1 MTSIFIVDDHALIR
15 EGIKRI
21 ILRTEDLEIVGEAS
35 DGVELLRALS
45 ANDLAVDVLLLDI
58 SLPGRSGIDV
68 LKQVKAIRP
77 EIAVL
82 ILSIMSEDEYAIRA
96 LKAGA
101 SGFVKK
107 ETSPDVLVD
116 AIRKVQ
122 SGGKYI
128 SPALADKL
136 VDFMLND
143 DHGSLH
149 SRLSD
154 REFQVLVMIAS
165 GKTVSGIAKELSLSV
180 KTISNFRTRALRKMG
195 MTSNAQLMHYAMENN
210 LI

>member
-35 DGVELLRALS
+35 DGVELMRALS
-45 ANDLAVDVLLLDI
+45 ATQLVVDVLLLDI

-82 ILSIMSEDEYAIRA
+82 ILSIMSEEEYAIRA

-122 SGGKYI
+122 RGGKYI

-165 GKTVSGIAKELSLSV
+165 GKTVSVIAKELSLSV
-180 KTISNFRTRALRKMG
+180 KTISNFRSRALRKMG

>member
-1 MTSIFIVDDHALIR
+1 MTRIFIVDDHALIR

-21 ILRTEDLEIVGEAS
+21 ILRTDDLKIVGEAS
-35 DGVELLRALS
+35 GGVELLRALRT
-45 ANDLAVDVLLLDI
+45 DQLTVDVLLLDI
-58 SLPGRSGIDV
+58 SLPGRNGIDV
-68 LKQVKAIRP
+68 LKQVKVIRP

-82 ILSIMSEDEYAIRA
+82 MLSIMSEEEYAIRA

-101 SGFVKK
+101 SGFVRK
-107 ETSPDVLVD
+107 ETTPDVLVE
-116 AIRKVQ
+116 AIRKVR
-122 SGGKYI
+122 SGGKYV

-143 DHGSLH
+143 GPGSLH
-149 SRLSD
+149 ARLSD

-165 GKTVSGIAKELSLSV
+165 GKTVSGIAAELSLSV
-180 KTISNFRTRALRKMG
+180 KTISNFRTRTLRKMG
-195 MTSNAQLMHYAMENN
+195 MSNNAQLMHYAMENN

>member
-1 MTSIFIVDDHALIR
+1 MIRIFIVDDHALIR

-21 ILRTEDLEIVGEAS
+21 IVSTDDLEIVGEAG
-35 DGVELLRALS
+35 DGVELLRVL
-45 ANDLAVDVLLLDI
+45 NDDQLTVDVLLLDI
-58 SLPGRSGIDV
+58 SLPGRNGIDI
-68 LKQVKAIRP
+68 LKQIKIIRP

-82 ILSIMSEDEYAIRA
+82 MLSIMSEEDYAIRA

-107 ETSPDVLVD
+107 ETTPDVLVE

-122 SGGKYI
+122 RGGKYV

-136 VDFMLND
+136 VDLMLN

-149 SRLSD
+149 ARLSD

-165 GKTVSGIAKELSLSV
+165 GKTVSVIAAELSLSV
-180 KTISNFRTRALRKMG
+180 KTISNFRTRTLRKMG
-195 MTSNAQLMHYAMENN
+195 MSNNAQLMHYAMENN

>member
-35 DGVELLRALS
+35 DGVELMRALS
-45 ANDLAVDVLLLDI
+45 TTQLVVDVLLLDI

-82 ILSIMSEDEYAIRA
+82 ILSIMSEEEYAIRA

-122 SGGKYI
+122 RGGKYI

-165 GKTVSGIAKELSLSV
+165 GKTVSVIAKELSLSV
-180 KTISNFRTRALRKMG
+180 KTISNFRSRALRKMG

>member
-45 ANDLAVDVLLLDI
+45 ANDLTVDVLLLDI

-122 SGGKYI
+122 RGGKYI